1 MSFIETIPYDQAQDE
16 LKAIYDELIATRG
29 KLAAVHQIQSL
40 NPVTIKQHMDLYM
53 SIMFKQSPL
62 RRYQREMM
70 AVVVSNSNGCQYC
83 QVHHG
88 EALNHFWK
96 NGAKVEQLKL
106 DFNQLDLNAVDL
118 SLCRYAQQL
127 TLSPGKA
134 HDGPFVQ
141 PLKDLGL
148 SDRAILDASLVI
160 SYFNFVNRLVMG
172 LGVGLEEDP
181 GNYSYD

>member
-1 MSFIETIPYDQAQDE
+1 MSFIETIPYQQAEGE
-16 LKAIYDELIATRG
+16 LKAIYDELIASRG

-40 NPVTIKQHMDLYM
+40 NPITIKQHMDLYM

-70 AVVVSNSNGCQYC
+70 AVVVSKCNGCEYC
-83 QVHHG
+83 QVHHA

-106 DFNQLDLNAVDL
+106 DFKQLDLGEVDL
-118 SLCRYAQQL
+118 ALCVYAQQL
-127 TLSPGKA
+127 TLNPGKA
-134 HDGPFVQ
+134 HDGPYVK

-172 LGVGLEEDP
+172 LGLSLEEDP